1 MTDTER
7 KRLKE
12 KKMVEQMISVYCK
25 EHHSTK
31 RHLCSDCEQLKNY
44 AFAKIDR
51 CPFMETKTFCSS
63 CKVHCYNR
71 EMANKI
77 KEVMRYSGPRML
89 IYNPKAAVSHMI
101 DSLKN
106 RKGS

>member
-1 MTDTER
+1 
-7 KRLKE
+7 
-12 KKMVEQMISVYCK
+12 
-25 EHHSTK
+25 
-31 RHLCSDCEQLKNY
+31 
-44 AFAKIDR
+44 
-51 CPFMETKTFCSS
+51 METKTFCSS

-101 DSLKN
+101 ESLKN